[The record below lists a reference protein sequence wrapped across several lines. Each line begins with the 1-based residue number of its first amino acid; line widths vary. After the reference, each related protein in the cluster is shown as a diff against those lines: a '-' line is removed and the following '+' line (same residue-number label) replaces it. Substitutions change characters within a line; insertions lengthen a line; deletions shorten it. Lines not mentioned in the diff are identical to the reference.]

1 MEESFFFFS
10 DDLKPY
16 KTSAMEKG
24 SVISPG
30 VHCTGLG
37 VCGFRSRP
45 VKIFQTKKSVSGI
58 R

>member
-16 KTSAMEKG
+16 NTSAMEKG

-37 VCGFRSRP
+37 GCGFDTGQGQNFP
-45 VKIFQTKKSVSGI
+45 TKIMLVE
-58 R
+58 